1 MSDQARAFKK
11 RAPEPPV
18 VRSPMNCWSGSAL
31 ALVTVGLLSGC
42 SGTQEHEAAS
52 VAQRF
57 LVAAGEQEGDEAC
70 SLLAPAARS
79 ELEQSSG
86 QACEVAILE
95 EDLGAADGAPPT
107 VEVFDTMAQARF
119 EGDTVFLSRFDGEWL
134 VVAAACTPVSGR
146 PYDCSIQVS

>member
-1 MSDQARAFKK
+1 MNDQARAFKK
-11 RAPEPPV
+11 RAPGPHM

-31 ALVTVGLLSGC
+31 ALVTVGLLAGC

-57 LVAAGEQEGDEAC
+57 LVAAQEQEGDEAC

-86 QACEVAILE
+86 QACDVAILE
-95 EDLGAADGAPPT
+95 EDLGADGAPPT

-119 EGDTVFLSRFDGEWL
+119 EGDTVFMSRFDGEWL
-134 VVAAACTPVSGR
+134 VVAAACTPVSGH

>member
-1 MSDQARAFKK
+1 
-11 RAPEPPV
+11 
-18 VRSPMNCWSGSAL
+18 MNCWSCSAL
-31 ALVTVGLLSGC
+31 ALVTVGLLAGC

-57 LVAAGEQEGDEAC
+57 LAAAQQQEGEEAC

-86 QACEVAILE
+86 QSCDAAILE
-95 EDLGAADGAPPT
+95 EDLGAEGAPST

-119 EGDTVFLSRFDGEWL
+119 ESETVFLSRFDGEWL
-134 VVAAACTPVSGR
+134 VVAAACTPVPGR